1 MMSRSLRILV
11 VDDDIDNAQSLG
23 ELFEIEGHRPHV
35 VHSGEDAVEAYMA
48 HHFDLAFMDVMMP
61 GMNGVESFLEIKRR
75 KANAKVFMMT
85 GYSVEELLRQAISE
99 GALGVLSKPMDSAA
113 LLTMVNDVGKDGV
126 IVAPAIGPNYAHNVH
141 QMMSQSGF
149 KCRVLDKPIPGLQT
163 SAPDE
168 LIILDLKSPL
178 IESVGF
184 YSGLRKASHL
194 PATIILT
201 PEVRNDIDVPDALR
215 DLTVTGILNKPF
227 DPLQLLTRLEALAA

>member
-1 MMSRSLRILV
+1 MKRSLRILV
-11 VDDDIDNAQSLG
+11 VDDDVDNAESLG
-23 ELFEIEGHRPHV
+23 ELFEIEGHRPQV
-35 VHSGEDAVEAYMA
+35 VYSGEDAISAYSS

-99 GALGVLSKPMDSAA
+99 GALGVFNKPMDSAA
-113 LLTMVNDVGKDGV
+113 LLSMVNEVGKDGV
-126 IVAPAIGPNYAHNVH
+126 VVAPSNGPNYAQNI
-141 QMMSQSGF
+141 QQAMSQSGF
-149 KCRVLDKPIPGLQT
+149 KCRVVDQPMPIPQT
-163 SAPDE
+163 SAADE

-201 PEVRNDIDVPDALR
+201 PEVNSEGEVPDVMR
-215 DLTVTGILNKPF
+215 DLSVTGILNKPF
-227 DPLQLLTRLEALAA
+227 DPMQLISRLEALAA

>member
-1 MMSRSLRILV
+1 MMNRSLRILV

-35 VHSGEDAVEAYMA
+35 VHSGEDAIAAYES

-99 GALGVLSKPMDSAA
+99 GALGVLNKPMDSTA
-113 LLTMVNDVGKDGV
+113 LLSMVKEVGKDGV
-126 IVAPAIGPNYAHNVH
+126 VVAPSFGPNYVQNVRRVL
-141 QMMSQSGF
+141 SQSGF
-149 KCRVLDKPIPGLQT
+149 KCRVLDQPISTPQT

-201 PEVRNDIDVPDALR
+201 PEVKTDSEVPEVMR
-215 DLTVTGILNKPF
+215 DLSVTGILNKPF
-227 DPLQLLTRLEALAA
+227 DPMQLISRLEALAA